1 MSVKIK
7 DLNFEP
13 FISENLI
20 QARIVELANRL
31 TVDYHDKTPIFI
43 SVLNGSFM
51 FTSDLMKSFLSPC
64 QITFIKLT
72 SYQGMESTGIIKS
85 LIGLSDD
92 IKGRH
97 VVLIEDIID
106 TGYTIKNIL
115 EELVAKEPASIKI
128 LTLLL
133 KPTALQVDVV
143 ADYVGFEIENKFVVG
158 YGLDYD
164 GYGRNLNEL
173 YILK

>member
-20 QARIVELANRL
+20 QARIVELANKL
-31 TVDYHDKTPIFI
+31 TVDYYDKAPLFI

-115 EELVAKEPASIKI
+115 EELVAREPASIKI

>member
-31 TVDYHDKTPIFI
+31 TVDYHDKAPMFI

-115 EELVAKEPASIKI
+115 EELVVKEPASIKI

>member
-31 TVDYHDKTPIFI
+31 TVDYHDKAPMFI

-64 QITFIKLT
+64 QIIFIKLT

>member
-31 TVDYHDKTPIFI
+31 TVDYHDKAPMFI